1 MAKSSSVLPV
11 WMPALDRRSV
21 APLHRQLYQALREA
35 VLQGRLA
42 PGMRLPSTRELAR
55 ELSVSRNTVVNAFE
69 QLLAEGYLSGR
80 VGSGTYVSEALSRK
94 SERRHTASAAEKPRL
109 SKRGAGQEPARMTM
123 RHLPSL
129 SMSLSR
135 RGASL
140 SPAPVLKLTVSALPA
155 PFIVGVPALDR
166 FSYKTWGRLLA
177 QRWRERNPV
186 LLSYADPYGYGPLR
200 EAVANY
206 LQLVR
211 AVRCEPD
218 QVIIV
223 SGSQQG
229 LDLSARLLLDPRD
242 AVWFE
247 EPGYLGARA
256 AFIGAGARLVPVP
269 VDEEGMDVARG
280 ERLCPRARLAYVAPS
295 HQFPLGVTMSLE
307 RRFQL
312 LDWAER
318 SGAWILED
326 DYDSEFRYRDRPL
339 ASLQG
344 LDPGGRVI
352 YLGTFSKVLFPG
364 LRLGYLVVPRSLAN
378 SFAASRALID
388 RQSPMLDQAVLADF
402 ITQGHFARHIRSM
415 RLLYA
420 ERQEALL
427 CAAREL
433 EGRLEVR
440 PADTGM
446 HLVGWLPPGANDVE
460 VSMAA
465 ASRGVFVTPLS
476 RYYLSRNSHRPGLL
490 LGYAATPRTAMQRGI
505 RELALALAGSAS
517 PSGTAPPGKV

>member
-11 WMPALDRRSV
+11 WIPALDRRSA
-21 APLHRQLYQALREA
+21 APLHRQLYVALREA
-35 VLQGRLA
+35 VLHGRIA
-42 PGMRLPSTRELAR
+42 PGMRLPSTRDLAR

-80 VGSGTYVSEALSRK
+80 VGSGTYVSEALGRK
-94 SERRHTASAAEKPRL
+94 TESGHATSTATGKPRL
-109 SKRGAGQEPARMTM
+109 SKRGVSQESAHRAM

-129 SMSLSR
+129 SLSLSK
-135 RGASL
+135 RGARL
-140 SPAPVLKLTVSALPA
+140 APARVLELTGAASPA

-177 QRWRERNPV
+177 RRWREQDPA
-186 LLSYADPYGYGPLR
+186 LLSYADPAGYRPLR

-218 QVIIV
+218 QVILV

-229 LDLSARLLLDPRD
+229 LDLSARLLLDPGD

-247 EPGYLGARA
+247 EPGYVGARA
-256 AFIGAGARLVPVP
+256 AFNSAGARLVPVP
-269 VDEEGMDVARG
+269 VDEEGMDVERG
-280 ERLCPRARLAYVAPS
+280 ERLCARARLAYLSPS
-295 HQFPLGVTMSLE
+295 HQYPLGVTMSLE
-307 RRFQL
+307 RRFRL
-312 LDWAER
+312 LEWAER

-326 DYDSEFRYRDRPL
+326 DYDSEFRYRGRPL

-352 YLGTFSKVLFPG
+352 YLGTFSKVLFPS
-364 LRLGYLVVPRSLAN
+364 LRLGYLVVPRRLAD
-378 SFAASRALID
+378 SFAVGRALTD
-388 RQSPMLDQAVLADF
+388 RQSPMLEQAVLADF

-420 ERQEALL
+420 ERQAALVR
-427 CAAREL
+427 AAEEL

-440 PADTGM
+440 PADAGM
-446 HLVGWLPPGANDVE
+446 HLVGWLPPGANDRAA
-460 VSMAA
+460 SRAA
-465 ASRGVFVTPLS
+465 ASRGVLVSPLS
-476 RYYLSRNSHRPGLL
+476 HYYLSQNPHRPGLL
-490 LGYAATPRTAMQRGI
+490 LGYAAIPSTAMRRGM
-505 RELALALAGSAS
+505 RELALALGR
-517 PSGTAPPGKV
+517 PR